1 MVIRIKR
8 PKGKAYM
15 QINPL
20 ALLQLSQLADS
31 ALPIGATA
39 HSFGLETLVAEGTLT
54 VESLTPFLHDYL
66 KESGTFESI
75 FCRLAYRLTIDQ
87 DNDSFITQWLA
98 LNARLSA
105 YKTARESRTAS
116 ATLGRRLLQLVLGVE
131 DHARVRQA
139 LQISKD
145 TREDIHYSTA
155 FGLVGGILGIDEEA
169 AVLAHLQQTLL
180 GLVSAC
186 QRLLPLGQSQ
196 ASSIVWHLK
205 SVLIACA
212 EHSTA
217 VDEIALFTPL
227 LDVASMRH
235 PVLTTRLFIS

>member
-1 MVIRIKR
+1 
-8 PKGKAYM
+8 M
-15 QINPL
+15 QIDPL

-39 HSFGLETLVAEGTLT
+39 HSFGLETLVAEGILN
-54 VESLTPFLHDYL
+54 VESLASFLHDYL

-75 FCRLAYRLTIDQ
+75 FCRLGYRLTTELSD
-87 DNDSFITQWLA
+87 DSFATRWLT

-105 YKTARESRTAS
+105 YKTARENRTAS
-116 ATLGRRLLQLVLGVE
+116 ATLGRRLLQLVLHVE

-145 TREDIHYSTA
+145 AREDIHYSTA
-155 FGLVGGILGIDEEA
+155 FGLVGGILGIGEDA
-169 AVLAHLQQTLL
+169 TVLTHLQQTLL

-205 SVLIACA
+205 PILITCA

-217 VDEIALFTPL
+217 TDDITLFTPL
-227 LDVASMRH
+227 LDIASMRH

>member
-1 MVIRIKR
+1 
-8 PKGKAYM
+8 M
-15 QINPL
+15 QIDPL

-54 VESLTPFLHDYL
+54 VESLTSFLHDYL

-75 FCRLAYRLTIDQ
+75 FCRLGYRVTTEQ
-87 DNDSFITQWLA
+87 DNDSFATTWLA

-105 YKTARESRTAS
+105 YKTVRESRTAS
-116 ATLGRRLLQLVLGVE
+116 ATLGRRLLQLILDLE
-131 DHARVRQA
+131 DRVQVRQA

-145 TREDIHYSTA
+145 AREDVHYSTA
-155 FGLVGGILGIDEEA
+155 FGLVGGILGIGEEA

-196 ASSIVWHLK
+196 ASRIVWQLK
-205 SVLIACA
+205 PVLIVCT
-212 EHSTA
+212 EQSVA
-217 VDEIALFTPL
+217 VDEVALFTPL

>member
-1 MVIRIKR
+1 
-8 PKGKAYM
+8 M
-15 QINPL
+15 QIDPL

-54 VESLTPFLHDYL
+54 VASLAPFLHDYL
-66 KESGTFESI
+66 KESGTFEGI
-75 FCRLAYRLTIDQ
+75 FCRLGYRLTTNNLDS
-87 DNDSFITQWLA
+87 DSFATQWLA

-116 ATLGRRLLQLVLGVE
+116 ATLGRRLLQLVLGMEEHVQIR
-131 DHARVRQA
+131 RV
-139 LQISKD
+139 LQTSKD
-145 TREDIHYSTA
+145 AREDIHYSTA
-155 FGLVGGILGIDEEA
+155 FGLIGGILGLGEEA

-186 QRLLPLGQSQ
+186 QRLLPLGQSE
-196 ASSIVWHLK
+196 ASRIVWQLK
-205 SVLIACA
+205 PALIASA

-217 VDEIALFTPL
+217 VDEITLFTPL